1 MPGNVRGVILPQYRF
16 TYLINVLEVSDKK
29 LSGTECSPANFKKTM
44 LLVLIDVVDCGHV
57 GG

>member
-44 LLVLIDVVDCGHV
+44 VLIDVVDCGHV